1 MFMPIPVL
9 PLGSAGTTPEITL
22 PMMPNSPRPGFRL
35 HLPWLLLTV
44 AGVSVFV
51 SLGRWQWHK
60 AAEKR
65 ADEAS
70 FATTSHLPATMLEDR
85 SLGNLPRYSPIE
97 VTGRYD
103 AAHQFLLD
111 NVIEG
116 GRAGYEVL
124 TPLVLADGRWVL
136 VNRGWLPLVKHARSE
151 LPEVQQDLPVGPV
164 TIRGRVD
171 ELPVP
176 GLAAG
181 RVPATAG
188 SDWPRVT
195 SFPQTAD
202 LGAALGQPVEPR
214 QILLAADEPGGYLRN
229 WHPASASFPPERHI
243 AYAVQWWS
251 LACLAAGLYLF
262 MNFRRRK
269 E

>member
-1 MFMPIPVL
+1 MFMPF
-9 PLGSAGTTPEITL
+9 PEITL
-22 PMMPNSPRPGFRL
+22 PMTPNSPPRPGFRL

-44 AGVSVFV
+44 AGMSVFV
-51 SLGRWQWHK
+51 ALGRWQWQR

-65 ADEAS
+65 VIEAAFVAAAS
-70 FATTSHLPATMLEDR
+70 APATPLGAG
-85 SLGNLPRYSPIE
+85 SLGSLPRYSPIE
-97 VTGRYD
+97 ATGQYD
-103 AAHQFLLD
+103 AAHSFLLD
-111 NVIEG
+111 NVTEG
-116 GRAGYEVL
+116 GQAGYQIV
-124 TPLVLADGRWVL
+124 TPLELTDGRWIL
-136 VNRGWLPLVKHARSE
+136 VNRGWVPLVKRARSE
-151 LPEVQQDLPVGPV
+151 LPEVQQNLPAGVV
-164 TIRGRVD
+164 TIRGLVD

-181 RVPATAG
+181 RVPATSG
-188 SDWPRVT
+188 SAWPRVT

-202 LGAALGQPVEPR
+202 LGAALGHPVEPR

-229 WHPASASFPPERHI
+229 WKPASASFPPDRHV

-251 LACLAAGLYLF
+251 LACLVVGLYLF